1 MTEEVSVVWQACL
14 ADLQYQLDE
23 TEFNHWFSVLK
34 AVEAPPQ
41 LTIFAVNAFFVK
53 TIKDRYLPLLQSL
66 VEKHSQGQLT
76 KIVLKP
82 TVLQAEILL
91 EPEPTAN
98 KKQSKTSIKLPDSDK
113 INELYTFES
122 FVKGKSNA
130 LAYNACLEMGKKAEQ
145 SGYSSIFI
153 YGMSGVGKSHLMQS
167 VAHRYKKNGKQ
178 FCFFEAKSF
187 LDRLSEAF
195 RDGKVPQF
203 IKSVKQA
210 DLLIIDDVH
219 LIPSKKKVATAGVL
233 LDLYS
238 DFVKSGKRVILASDK
253 PPAQMEDFDARFL
266 SRFSEGLTVAID
278 PPEIDTRLQILQKK
292 ATRLNLNLPKE
303 CAIFIAQNVPP
314 DVRRLEGALNQVR
327 ANAQMMGAEV
337 DLGLVRQA
345 IKNLIVTRS
354 RSINGD
360 NIKDMVAEYYGISV
374 KDLLGKKRSRNI
386 ARPRQLAMALTR
398 EFTND
403 SFPDIGQAFGG
414 RDHSTV
420 IHACEQV
427 AKLVATDPVFEKD
440 YNTLKSTL
448 EFY

>member
-1 MTEEVSVVWQACL
+1 M
-14 ADLQYQLDE
+14 
-23 TEFNHWFSVLK
+23 
-34 AVEAPPQ
+34 
-41 LTIFAVNAFFVK
+41 
-53 TIKDRYLPLLQSL
+53 
-66 VEKHSQGQLT
+66 
-76 KIVLKP
+76 
-82 TVLQAEILL
+82 
-91 EPEPTAN
+91 
-98 KKQSKTSIKLPDSDK
+98 
-113 INELYTFES
+113 
-122 FVKGKSNA
+122 
-130 LAYNACLEMGKKAEQ
+130 
-145 SGYSSIFI
+145 
-153 YGMSGVGKSHLMQS
+153 
-167 VAHRYKKNGKQ
+167 
-178 FCFFEAKSF
+178 
-187 LDRLSEAF
+187 
-195 RDGKVPQF
+195 
-203 IKSVKQA
+203 
-210 DLLIIDDVH
+210 H